1 MLRLV
6 GTPNDQIEQ
15 QLLAMLRAT
24 QAIHV
29 RTSDGDALLERSTY
43 GILCLLDDEG
53 PLRLGAIAQAFRL
66 DPSTI
71 TRQVQAVVRLGL
83 AEKVTDPSD
92 RRAAVLSLTEQ
103 GQSAVTEARTHRR
116 QQLDLLLQEWSPD
129 EREEFLRAITR
140 FNDTVDEWVE
150 REGIEP

>member
-6 GTPNDQIEQ
+6 GNPNDQIEQ
-15 QLLAMLRAT
+15 QLFTMLRAT
-24 QAIHV
+24 QAIQV
-29 RTSDGDALLERSTY
+29 RTSEGEALLERSTY

-53 PLRLGAIAQAFRL
+53 PQRLGAIAQRFRL

-92 RRAAVLSLTEQ
+92 RRASVLSLTEG
-103 GQSAVTEARTHRR
+103 GQETVAEARTRR
-116 QQLDLLLQEWSPD
+116 RGMLDALLSEWTAD

-140 FNDTVDEWVE
+140 FNETVDRWVSQGPAPE
-150 REGIEP
+150 